1 MTKFEQ
7 VEEVLGSAIVRGDVP
22 GVVAMAAT
30 RDEVVYQGAFGRRAL
45 ADEAAMSTDTVFW
58 IASMTKAITSAAAM
72 QLVEQ
77 GELALDHEM
86 ADLLPELSAPQVLEG
101 FDPSG
106 QPRLRPAKRPI
117 TLRHLLTHTAG
128 LVYDIWN
135 ADMGR
140 YMETKAIPGII
151 SCQNAALSLPL
162 VFDPGD
168 KWDYGINIDWVGK
181 AVERV
186 SGQVLGDYLA
196 EHLFEPVGMKETAF
210 KLTPERRARMARMH
224 ARSPDGSLAP
234 IEFEVPQEPE
244 FQMGGGGLYGTASDY
259 LAFERVFLN
268 EGRAN
273 GRSVLKPE
281 TVRLMAANAIGEL
294 NVQPVKTV
302 VPHLSNDAEFF
313 PGMIKKWG
321 LGFMISTEP
330 VPGGRSAG
338 SLAWAGL
345 GNTYFWI
352 DVDRGVD
359 GVILMQLLPFADPKA
374 LALFN
379 QFEKAVYASVT

>member
-1 MTKFEQ
+1 MKEFSQ
-7 VEEVLGSAIVRGDVP
+7 VDEVLGSAIDRGDVP
-22 GVVAMAAT
+22 GVVAMAGT
-30 RDEVVYQGAFGRRAL
+30 RDGIVYQGAFGRRAL
-45 ADEAAMSTDTVFW
+45 SNEAAMSTDTVFW
-58 IASMTKAITSAAAM
+58 IASMTKAITSMAAM

-77 GELALDHEM
+77 GKLALDHQI
-86 ADLLPELSAPQVLEG
+86 ADVLPELSAPQVLEG

-106 QPRLRPAKRPI
+106 APRLRPAKRSI

-128 LVYDIWN
+128 LVYEMWN
-135 ADMGR
+135 AEMGR

-162 VFDPGD
+162 VFDPGE

-186 SGQVLGDYLA
+186 SGQVLGDYFA
-196 EHLFEPVGMKETAF
+196 EHLFGPIGMRDTAF
-210 KLTPERRARMARMH
+210 KLTEERRARLARMH
-224 ARSPDGSLAP
+224 ARGPEGTLAP

-259 LAFERVFLN
+259 LAFDRVFLN

-281 TVRLMAANAIGEL
+281 TVRLIAANGIGDRNVRLLKTAIP
-294 NVQPVKTV
+294 N
-302 VPHLSNDAEFF
+302 LSNDAEFF
-313 PGMIKKWG
+313 PGMVKKWG

-352 DVDRGVD
+352 DLDSRLA

-374 LALFN
+374 LALLD
-379 QFEKAVYASVT
+379 QFEKAVYAALA